1 LVNSSTAVCSAVPL
15 MQSMNNR
22 HGYRK

>member
-1 LVNSSTAVCSAVPL
+1 VCSAVPL